1 MAEAIHSEIDRLKK
15 EDIGDDE
22 LGFVRVERER
32 LAVRVHREDEIRSR
46 RPARC
51 LDPLGI
57 RLGRESAHLEL
68 AAGHARAAIAFHLA
82 ADVAERLARHVVAP
96 DADDGQPPPV
106 AAEERR
112 DALAQ
117 GLADQ
122 VPERRVHAGDGLHEG
137 LLVAALVAAGEE
149 LLPDA
154 LPREDVLTAQARGQ
168 LVVDQADDLEAVL
181 AVVAVVDLADEALV
195 GAHPGDDRGALEDG
209 IGAPAEVLRERDV
222 DGDGLDAVDA
232 HGRVPRSRRRR
243 GIFPGLPGR
252 ADDEARRAPG
262 QAN

>member
-1 MAEAIHSEIDRLKK
+1 M
-15 EDIGDDE
+15 
-22 LGFVRVERER
+22 
-32 LAVRVHREDEIRSR
+32 
-46 RPARC
+46 
-51 LDPLGI
+51 
-57 RLGRESAHLEL
+57 
-68 AAGHARAAIAFHLA
+68 
-82 ADVAERLARHVVAP
+82 
-96 DADDGQPPPV
+96 
-106 AAEERR
+106 
-112 DALAQ
+112 
-117 GLADQ
+117 
-122 VPERRVHAGDGLHEG
+122 
-137 LLVAALVAAGEE
+137 AAGEE

-154 LPREDVLTAQARGQ
+154 LTLEDALAAQARGQ

-181 AVVAVVDLADEALV
+181 AVVAVVDLADEAPV

-252 ADDEARRAPG
+252 ADDEADRASG